1 MGDEMEMRGKR
12 NKEESREPATKRKVV
27 QGHISP
33 AKPALFT
40 IFEEDERET
49 GKEVA
54 GDYWQEGDHKATL
67 EENPGVE
74 VGCFDYA
81 PSLPR
86 CADLRTVKE
95 SVEGLVQHT
104 IQDEH
109 EVSLKC
115 LEDNSI
121 EEVIKVEEVCSNNEY
136 REDEHLEET
145 EKKVGGI
152 GNETGSQY
160 QAANRT
166 LPDEVLSGLRGLD
179 GAILLLQKARLDLL
193 RQVGLPVADSVDPVK
208 GGVETNVGKCYR
220 PGCLRRAAHK
230 CGRCLQVQYCSSKC
244 QELAWGQHHWE
255 ECVQLVLV
263 SLPVDH
269 SVA

>member
-1 MGDEMEMRGKR
+1 MNITAREKKSSSGTCLCLRR
-12 NKEESREPATKRKVV
+12 NI
-27 QGHISP
+27 H
-33 AKPALFT
+33 LC
-40 IFEEDERET
+40 
-49 GKEVA
+49 A
-54 GDYWQEGDHKATL
+54 GDYWEEGDHKATL
-67 EENPGVE
+67 EENPEVE
-74 VGCFDYA
+74 VDNA
-81 PSLPR
+81 PSLLR
-86 CADLRTVKE
+86 RADLWTVKE

-193 RQVGLPVADSVDPVK
+193 RQV
-208 GGVETNVGKCYR
+208 
-220 PGCLRRAAHK
+220 
-230 CGRCLQVQYCSSKC
+230 
-244 QELAWGQHHWE
+244 
-255 ECVQLVLV
+255 LVLTIFHW
-263 SLPVDH
+263 LFLNPRL
-269 SVA
+269 ACL